1 MKKKKKQSAKIPQ
14 HYKMTCVFGDKIYS
28 CSSEIFIKSQIDG
41 VNVASL
47 QPPSATGADDAQPSL
62 KKGPVVLHKDKLS
75 FHLKRSVSLNTCCAN
90 EALMLCLSL
99 TRRSISV
106 RGPSAGLISLS
117 D

>member
-1 MKKKKKQSAKIPQ
+1 
-14 HYKMTCVFGDKIYS
+14 MTCEFGDKIYS
-28 CSSEIFIKSQIDG
+28 CSAEIFIKRQIDG
-41 VNVASL
+41 VNGASL
-47 QPPSATGADDAQPSL
+47 QPLNATVADDAQPSL
-62 KKGPVVLHKDKLS
+62 KKGPVVLHEDKLS

-106 RGPSAGLISLS
+106 QGLSAGLISLS